1 MAKEVKRKLNVF
13 RPINNLL
20 AGNFFGKKF
29 IQKNLP
35 YVIFLAFL
43 VVVYIWYGYYADG
56 VMKKLSTLE
65 NMEELNSELHASI
78 EDLNSVSL
86 QSNVVDMAKEK
97 GLEELKEAPVKI
109 EMIKEE

>member
-1 MAKEVKRKLNVF
+1 MAKEEKTKISVF
-13 RPINNLL
+13 KPVNNLL

-29 IQKNLP
+29 IQNNLP
-35 YVIFLAFL
+35 FVMYVGLL

-56 VMKKLSTLE
+56 VMKNLSELE

-78 EDLNSVSL
+78 EDLNKVSL
-86 QSNVVDMAKEK
+86 QSNIVELAEEK

-109 EMIKEE
+109 EIKREE